1 MRNAPVLEKSILGVP
16 NSSVEAVAWSD
27 NRLFSAGTSGELTE
41 WNLQTLE
48 SKQTLMVTGSA
59 VWCLDVNKSNTAIA
73 IGTEGGYLNVY
84 SILNEKMEYEKFL
97 DKQEGRILCCKY
109 DHSGRFLVTGSID
122 LIRIWNVAT
131 GHAIHKMSTGRTEKN
146 KETIVWTLQVLSD
159 FTIISGD
166 SRGKLTFWDGKMGSQ
181 IESAQPS
188 KADIFTIA
196 VNDREDTLYCSGAD
210 PTVRTFSYTAIRK
223 DNQINYKW
231 VKAIN
236 KTFHHT
242 DVKAMTCVNNRLISC
257 GIDGY
262 IILSSQTLKT
272 LAKYGPFLQKPFCI
286 ISEEKRLILLK
297 YFNYLEIWKLGKT
310 CGTQETNYDDDS
322 ETDGSNNLAM
332 IESPAKLLELRSRR
346 DEPIV
351 CTSISPDGN
360 WLVYSTNS
368 VVRLYRFEVQ
378 NGPPVLTQ
386 IKILPEEFSVSS
398 HIVFSPDSKIVFM
411 AKRSGVI
418 DVFDLSDEGDVV
430 FTQAIQTKKGK

>member
-1 MRNAPVLEKSILGVP
+1 MRNAPVLEKSILGAP
-16 NSSVEAVAWSD
+16 NSSVEAVAWSED
-27 NRLFSAGTSGELTE
+27 RLFSAGTSGEITE

-48 SKQTLMVTGSA
+48 PKQTLMVTGSA
-59 VWCLDVNKSNTAIA
+59 VWCLDVNKENTAIA

-84 SILNEKMEYEKFL
+84 SILNDKMEYEKFL

-109 DHSGRFLVTGSID
+109 DHSGKFLVTGSID

-146 KETIVWTLQVLSD
+146 KETIVWTLHVLSD
-159 FTIISGD
+159 FQIISGD
-166 SRGKLTFWDGKMGSQ
+166 SRGKLTFWDGKIGSQ

-188 KADIFTIA
+188 KSDIFTIA
-196 VNDREDTLYCSGAD
+196 VNEKEDTLFCSGAD
-210 PTVRTFSYTAIRK
+210 PTVRAYSYTAIRK
-223 DNQINYKW
+223 ENQTNYKW

-242 DVKAMTCVNNRLISC
+242 DVKAMICVENRLISC

-262 IILSSQTLKT
+262 IIMSSQSLKT
-272 LAKYGPFLQKPFCI
+272 LAKYGPFLQKPFI
-286 ISEEKRLILLK
+286 GLSDEKRLILLK

-310 CGTQETNYDDDS
+310 CGKLETNYEDD
-322 ETDGSNNLAM
+322 GKKNLTM
-332 IESPAKLLELRSRR
+332 IESPAKLLELRSKK

-351 CTSISPDGN
+351 STSISPDGN
-360 WLVYSTNS
+360 WLIYSTNS
-368 VVRLYRFEVQ
+368 TIRLYRFEVIT
-378 NGPPVLTQ
+378 GPPTLTQ

-398 HIVFSPDSKIVFM
+398 HIVFSPDSKTIFL

-418 DVFDLSDEGDVV
+418 DVFELSEDGDVI
-430 FTQAIQTKKGK
+430 FTQSIKKKSK

>member
-1 MRNAPVLEKSILGVP
+1 MRHAPVLEKSILGAP
-16 NSSVEAVAWSD
+16 NSSVEAVAWSHD
-27 NRLFSAGTSGELTE
+27 RLFSAGTSGELTE
-41 WNLQTLE
+41 WNLKTLE
-48 SKQTLMVTGSA
+48 PKQTLMVTGSA
-59 VWCLDVNKSNTAIA
+59 VWCLDVNKTDSAIA

-84 SILNEKMEYEKFL
+84 SILDDKMEYEKFL

-109 DHSGRFLVTGSID
+109 DHSGKFLVTGSID

-159 FTIISGD
+159 FTIVSGD

-196 VNDREDTLYCSGAD
+196 VNDAEDTLYCSGAD
-210 PTVRTFSYTAIRK
+210 PTVRSYSYTAIRK
-223 DNQINYKW
+223 DNQTNYKW

-242 DVKAMTCVNNRLISC
+242 DVKAMICVNNRLISC

-272 LAKYGPFLQKPFCI
+272 LAKYGPFLQKPFCGL
-286 ISEEKRLILLK
+286 SDEKRLILLK
-297 YFNYLEIWKLGKT
+297 YFNYLEVWKLGKS
-310 CGTQETNYDDDS
+310 CGGQETNYEDDGKP
-322 ETDGSNNLAM
+322 TLAM
-332 IESPAKLLELRSRR
+332 IECPAKLLELRSKK

-360 WLVYSTNS
+360 WLIYSTNS
-368 VVRLYRFEVQ
+368 VVRLYRFEV
-378 NGPPVLTQ
+378 NSGPPVLTQ
-386 IKILPEEFSVSS
+386 IKNLPEVFSASS
-398 HIVFSPDSKIVFM
+398 HIVFSPDSKNIFM

-418 DVFDLSDEGDVV
+418 YVFDLSEEGDVV
-430 FTQAIQTKKGK
+430 LAQSIQTKKCK